1 MNLTSAGFESTIVD
15 NIRLAIRDMETGKI
29 TTFHPPVRNSWAL
42 PLPLL
47 VQAK

>member
-1 MNLTSAGFESTIVD
+1 MNVID
-15 NIRLAIRDMETGKI
+15 DIRLSIRDMETGKMLS
-29 TTFHPPVRNSWAL
+29 FRPPVRNSWVL